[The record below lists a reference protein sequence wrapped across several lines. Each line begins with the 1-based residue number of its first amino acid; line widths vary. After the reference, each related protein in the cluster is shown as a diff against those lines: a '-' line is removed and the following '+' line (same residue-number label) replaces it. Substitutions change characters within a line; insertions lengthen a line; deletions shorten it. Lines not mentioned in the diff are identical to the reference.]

1 MKTSM
6 RIKFIEKLN
15 ITLKVIQYLNLEHA
29 HVIRLIFV
37 DMSILSHENKIAL
50 NPSYQKEYS

>member
-6 RIKFIEKLN
+6 RIKFTEYYPKSYKISKFR
-15 ITLKVIQYLNLEHA
+15 HA